1 MCMLVV
7 RNDHVMAYVDSAKRF
22 TDVQTVNQIINKY
35 GAVEPGVGLT
45 FTFLTLY
52 KRALS
57 QENLLSGFLTM
68 RHSNQS
74 AQLQRQA
81 RKIKFHQ

>member
-1 MCMLVV
+1 MLVV

-52 KRALS
+52 IRTSLR
-57 QENLLSGFLTM
+57 ENLSPGFLTM
-68 RHSNQS
+68 
-74 AQLQRQA
+74 
-81 RKIKFHQ
+81 

>member
-35 GAVEPGVGLT
+35 GAVEPGVSLT
-45 FTFLTLY
+45 FTFY
-52 KRALS
+52 IRAS
-57 QENLLSGFLTM
+57 S
-68 RHSNQS
+68 
-74 AQLQRQA
+74 
-81 RKIKFHQ
+81 